1 MIYTPGTTSG
11 HNLKISRDKGV
22 TWELQ
27 NCSYAPNGKI
37 IIGGTN
43 NNEWVISSINT
54 NAVVTYSLDSGV
66 TWHQSTIP
74 TSNNPATFV
83 NINAFY
89 HHNTNTWYFSNY
101 NANEFAKTVGFTNW
115 VLFNQTFDDTVYGED
130 VTYSVCQFNQMFSKG
145 ARIYVVVKTLAEI
158 NYSDNI
164 YIPNIRYT
172 DDDFVTTTIQVDPQY
187 TRNPSIDQY
196 NEYRY
201 IWTDNNS
208 INNDIYFIDS
218 SFKKIFKTTN
228 GFQSS
233 ALVYDGS
240 STLSG
245 INVVNSAL
253 SKDYLFM
260 FNTSTYGGSK
270 MYQLRRD
277 DNTSTFTSPQGIGT
291 IFQNTTVACCA
302 NENNESYL
310 LTYKNASPTGIKVF
324 KSTPDSLDYIGTY
337 TNGASS
343 NSTDTWISS
352 IPNGIKMIWKNNVVV
367 TPGQTFSVT
376 LSGGDSSAIFRW
388 GTGNNIVI

>member
-1 MIYTPGTTSG
+1 M
-11 HNLKISRDKGV
+11 
-22 TWELQ
+22 
-27 NCSYAPNGKI
+27 
-37 IIGGTN
+37 
-43 NNEWVISSINT
+43 
-54 NAVVTYSLDSGV
+54 
-66 TWHQSTIP
+66 
-74 TSNNPATFV
+74 
-83 NINAFY
+83 
-89 HHNTNTWYFSNY
+89 
-101 NANEFAKTVGFTNW
+101 
-115 VLFNQTFDDTVYGED
+115 
-130 VTYSVCQFNQMFSKG
+130 
-145 ARIYVVVKTLAEI
+145 
-158 NYSDNI
+158 
-164 YIPNIRYT
+164 
-172 DDDFVTTTIQVDPQY
+172 
-187 TRNPSIDQY
+187 
-196 NEYRY
+196 
-201 IWTDNNS
+201 
-208 INNDIYFIDS
+208 
-218 SFKKIFKTTN
+218 
-228 GFQSS
+228 
-233 ALVYDGS
+233 YDGS

-324 KSTPDSLDYIGTY
+324 KSMLDSLDYIGTY